1 MDEKREYLDENEIFD
16 ELFAVFDEGIKMSKK
31 VVIEENKDKP
41 SLADMVVKETL
52 RSVLMEV
59 KSRTQMRSN
68 LRAMV
73 VTTIDNVVEER
84 RKRSRIQR
92 AMKKRDGWLLR
103 KTALDV
109 INGLINGMPYK
120 VDRLDKVEE
129 EYSLTG
135 TNLKTKRK
143 VNQVDGP
150 EPKFA
155 CLGFDRFVLNSNL
168 VDWTNRKFVV
178 VG

>member
-73 VTTIDNVVEER
+73 VTTIDNVVEVVEER
-84 RKRSRIQR
+84 R
-92 AMKKRDGWLLR
+92 
-103 KTALDV
+103 
-109 INGLINGMPYK
+109 
-120 VDRLDKVEE
+120 
-129 EYSLTG
+129 
-135 TNLKTKRK
+135 
-143 VNQVDGP
+143 
-150 EPKFA
+150 
-155 CLGFDRFVLNSNL
+155 
-168 VDWTNRKFVV
+168 
-178 VG
+178 

>member
-84 RKRSRIQR
+84 RKHSRIQR
-92 AMKKRDGWLLR
+92 AMDKRDGWILR
-103 KTALDV
+103 RTALEV
-109 INGLINGMPYK
+109 VNGLIDGMPYK

-143 VNQVDGP
+143 VNQMDGKIP
-150 EPKFA
+150 PD
-155 CLGFDRFVLNSNL
+155 CQITG
-168 VDWTNRKFVV
+168 
-178 VG
+178 